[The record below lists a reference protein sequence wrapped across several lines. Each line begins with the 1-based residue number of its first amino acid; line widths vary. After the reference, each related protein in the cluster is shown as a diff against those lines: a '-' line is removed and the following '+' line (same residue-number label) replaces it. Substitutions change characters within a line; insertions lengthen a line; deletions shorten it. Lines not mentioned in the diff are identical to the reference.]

1 MIASPG
7 AQKRIGS
14 VTSSTPAHQTAYI
27 RLRDMVLFGRLAPGQ
42 AVTIEGL
49 VQALGLGMT
58 PVREAIR
65 RLTAEGALQLHG
77 NRRVTVPRLNAAQLD
92 ELDFARRSIESR
104 LAEMSLDFLR
114 EEDLVR
120 LERIDLEVD
129 TALAR
134 GDISDYLEA
143 NHRFHFVLYEASGAE
158 VLLGLTRSL
167 WLRFGPSLRV
177 VCAEPGTVILP
188 DRHKD
193 ALRAARDGDADAL
206 ARAIRADIGQGM
218 AQLRARLDGAE
229 I

>member
-1 MIASPG
+1 M
-7 AQKRIGS
+7 
-14 VTSSTPAHQTAYI
+14 TSRTPAHQTAYA
-27 RLRDMVLFGRLAPGQ
+27 RLRDMILFGQLVPGQ

-49 VQALGLGMT
+49 VHMLGLGMT

-92 ELDFARRSIESR
+92 ELDFARRSLEAR
-104 LAEMSLDFLR
+104 LAELSLDLIR
-114 EEDLVR
+114 EDDLVR
-120 LERIDLEVD
+120 LERIDAEVD

-134 GDISDYLEA
+134 GDIPAYLEA
-143 NHRFHFVLYEASGAE
+143 NHRFHFGLYEISGAE
-158 VLLGLTRSL
+158 ILLGLTRSL

-177 VCAEPGTVILP
+177 VCGQPGTVILP

-193 ALRAARDGDADAL
+193 ALRAARAGDADAL

-218 AQLRARLDGAE
+218 AQLRARVDDAE

>member
-1 MIASPG
+1 M
-7 AQKRIGS
+7 
-14 VTSSTPAHQTAYI
+14 TSRTPAHQTAYA
-27 RLRDMVLFGRLAPGQ
+27 RLRDMILFGHLAPGQ

-49 VQALGLGMT
+49 VHLLGLGMT

-65 RLTAEGALQLHG
+65 RLTAEGALQSHG
-77 NRRVTVPRLNAAQLD
+77 NRRVTVPRLNAAQID
-92 ELDFARRSIESR
+92 ELDYARRSLETR
-104 LAEMSLDFLR
+104 LAELALDFIR
-114 EEDLVR
+114 DDDLAQ
-120 LERIDLEVD
+120 LERIDAEVD
-129 TALAR
+129 AALAQ
-134 GDISDYLEA
+134 GNIPGYLEA
-143 NHRFHFVLYEASGAE
+143 NHRFHFSLYQTSGAE

-193 ALRAARDGDADAL
+193 ALRAARSGDADAL

-218 AQLRARLDGAE
+218 AQLRARVGDAK